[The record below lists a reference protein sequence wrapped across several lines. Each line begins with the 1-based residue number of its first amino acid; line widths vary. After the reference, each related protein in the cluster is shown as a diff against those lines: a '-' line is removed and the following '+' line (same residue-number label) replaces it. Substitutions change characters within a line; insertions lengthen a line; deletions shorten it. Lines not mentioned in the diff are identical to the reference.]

1 MAIVTGFMGEH
12 RITTFFRAL
21 RRLEHM
27 SVGSVCER
35 IVFWQIFLLAG
46 SKWGDDQVLEPYFIK

>member
-1 MAIVTGFMGEH
+1 
-12 RITTFFRAL
+12 
-21 RRLEHM
+21 M
-27 SVGSVCER
+27 SVGNVCER